1 MAEAPAQPKTLRIA
15 DLFDRD
21 LTDDEIAQIRQK
33 IDTLA
38 RVAKPTEAAHHHDVT
53 PLV

>member
-1 MAEAPAQPKTLRIA
+1 MPEAPAEPRTLRIA

-33 IDTLA
+33 IDALPR
-38 RVAKPTEAAHHHDVT
+38 RVKPTEAAHHHDVT